1 MTCCFSLR
9 RALLLPSLL
18 PGLWRGL
25 LLILWL
31 AVAGRALA
39 AAPCGDDARLAR
51 LPEFLEAGGAVEP
64 PLTITP
70 ETFLRLAPEAAVRLA
85 TSLRVCPDIPV
96 NAQGKT
102 LVPLEVDFHLLLE
115 QVNIC
120 ANAEDWACLER
131 LRRQFKARPLPAAA
145 IPSLLMQPRGDV
157 AFKKQLGKI
166 LGVPLRQHNTML
178 YTDFF
183 QALGGRVIGTGE
195 AIVIG
200 AHMEDAT
207 QVHQLRNLV
216 ATSFPQILLVSMT
229 GGRQPVVESLRALG
243 FSVLH
248 VEYASDASAL
258 RQQLLARQ

>member
-1 MTCCFSLR
+1 MTRCFLLR
-9 RALLLPSLL
+9 HALLLT
-18 PGLWRGL
+18 GL

-31 AVAGRALA
+31 AASGRALA
-39 AAPCGDDARLAR
+39 AGTPCGDDARLAS
-51 LPEFLEAGGAVEP
+51 LPEFLEGGGAVEA
-64 PLTITP
+64 PLTMTP
-70 ETFLRLAPEAAVRLA
+70 ETFLRLAPEAAVMLA
-85 TSLRVCPDIPV
+85 ASLRICPDIPV
-96 NAQGKT
+96 NVQGKT

-115 QVNIC
+115 QVTIC

-145 IPSLLMQPRGDV
+145 IPSLVMQPRGDITL
-157 AFKKQLGKI
+157 KRQLGKI

-183 QALGGRVIGTGE
+183 QAFGGRVTAAGE

-200 AHMEDAT
+200 AHIEEST

-216 ATSFPQILLVSMT
+216 ATSFPQILLVSMA
-229 GGRQPVVESLRALG
+229 GWRQPVMESLRALG
-243 FSVLH
+243 FSVVY
-248 VEYASDASAL
+248 VEYALEASAL